1 MTENPGRGRGLKQW
15 AHHAQSPR
23 RRLARLRLPRAPSTF
38 RPRPGGWAEWT
49 AQWRPP
55 PCISTSFVLG
65 LPWAPPPGTLSMD
78 HPSRGAPVFCS
89 HEPRAAGAPTCLQP
103 GLAHPP
109 HHICSLEFCVSL
121 APAATVLRSKP
132 KFCHQL
138 AGMPPPERVSVGI
151 PGCGSPLLVSLP
163 SEWHLALAVSLRD
176 LQFRPGWLEGE
187 DTCGLEQP
195 SIPAQPSRD
204 TVFQHNS
211 LFTTHTH
218 AGQASSFPGLGGAQ
232 MTGLCAVN
240 LSRDTGFQE
249 AQEVE
254 EEALQLSN
262 PCLLPPQV
270 LSVFLWCLHLPLQ
283 VGEPVPEKPQLS
295 Q

>member
-1 MTENPGRGRGLKQW
+1 MHLHILCPGTALGPAPGYAEHRPPKPRRPGVL
-15 AHHAQSPR
+15 SPR
-23 RRLARLRLPRAPSTF
+23 TQGSRRPNLSPAW
-38 RPRPGGWAEWT
+38 PRP
-49 AQWRPP
+49 
-55 PCISTSFVLG
+55 
-65 LPWAPPPGTLSMD
+65 
-78 HPSRGAPVFCS
+78 
-89 HEPRAAGAPTCLQP
+89 
-103 GLAHPP
+103 PP
-109 HHICSLEFCVSL
+109 HHICSLEVCISL

-163 SEWHLALAVSLRD
+163 SEWHLALAVSLGD

-204 TVFQHNS
+204 TVFQHNC

-249 AQEVE
+249 APEVE
-254 EEALQLSN
+254 EEALQLST
-262 PCLLPPQV
+262 PRLLPPQV
-270 LSVFLWCLHLPLQ
+270 LGVFLWRLPLPLQ
-283 VGEPVPEKPQLS
+283 VGQPVPEKPQLS